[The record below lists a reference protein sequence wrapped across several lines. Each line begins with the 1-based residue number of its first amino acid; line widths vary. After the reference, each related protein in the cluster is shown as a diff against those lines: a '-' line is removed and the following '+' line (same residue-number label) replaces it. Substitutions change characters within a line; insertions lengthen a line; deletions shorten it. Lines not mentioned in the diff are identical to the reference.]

1 MVDHYLCRNI
11 VSTRFLTFFQH
22 KKNRRAPSSYSNV
35 QSYGHP
41 RYDKVVCGCENGR
54 SEICS
59 AGKFF
64 FSIRLPVFV
73 SGPILSSPPIAF
85 AQKLVSGSVAGRGP
99 PSAVATWPTYGP
111 PAPVVHRLI
120 TRGAPDR
127 VVVLRGCRSPYAVH
141 MPRAR
146 AGCLALPCLAS
157 RRARAGLGMH
167 GMDERL
173 SRARESSARFEPHTW
188 TRWGWGVVRQSPS
201 TPSVRI
207 SGFAH
212 LRWAGRGTLV
222 AVPRVTGPRTSDF
235 YFFYAAVGAPRALP
249 ASLPDRQRQA
259 WPTGLSA
266 PAVIHLRASYSR

>member
-1 MVDHYLCRNI
+1 M
-11 VSTRFLTFFQH
+11 
-22 KKNRRAPSSYSNV
+22 
-35 QSYGHP
+35 
-41 RYDKVVCGCENGR
+41 
-54 SEICS
+54 
-59 AGKFF
+59 
-64 FSIRLPVFV
+64 FV

-222 AVPRVTGPRTSDF
+222 AVPRVTGPLTSDF
-235 YFFYAAVGAPRALP
+235 FFTLPLARPPGIPPRPAAAGMADRSFGPSRHPPPCVVFEVASLGVSRGPHVRPASTRTTRSAPPFAGRWAARAGTGAQPSRAPRVGDTRRETVTVC
-249 ASLPDRQRQA
+249 SLVAAGR
-259 WPTGLSA
+259 
-266 PAVIHLRASYSR
+266 